1 MIRNKR
7 ILLEQDEDGTPHLMV
22 RSFKVLPMNMI
33 YCSLLQL
40 LSKNFPVTKK
50 LHQLM
55 EKMQIYSLPIP
66 MMDFLNFLQ
75 VGNDYIS

>member
-33 YCSLLQL
+33 YYSLLQL

-50 LHQLM
+50 TSPADGEDADLFFAN
-55 EKMQIYSLPIP
+55 S
-66 MMDFLNFLQ
+66 
-75 VGNDYIS
+75 NDGLFAFPPSW